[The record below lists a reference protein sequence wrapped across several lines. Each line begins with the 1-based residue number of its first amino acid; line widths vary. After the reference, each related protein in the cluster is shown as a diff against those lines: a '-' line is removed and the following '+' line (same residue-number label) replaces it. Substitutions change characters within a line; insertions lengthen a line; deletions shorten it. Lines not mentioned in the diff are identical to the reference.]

1 MSIDE
6 AIAQLEFNDKK
17 GAKIM
22 KEVCGRLASDASVIN
37 TSQTPDLCTYSECV
51 FACSQVLLEAQE
63 IAVKNHNVE
72 YKSNLYVGGYAAFV
86 KFQCG

>member
-22 KEVCGRLASDASVIN
+22 KEVRLADWPAVLQSSILAKLQMCVMILSV
-37 TSQTPDLCTYSECV
+37 
-51 FACSQVLLEAQE
+51 ACSQVLLEAQE
-63 IAVKNHNVE
+63 MAVKNHNVE
-72 YKSNLYVGGYAAFV
+72 YKSNLYVGECAALV
-86 KFQCG
+86 LQWG